1 MRPLGTAL
9 LAQQAVPAAAM
20 VTPAL
25 DATQVS
31 ILPTPA
37 HAQLAWLTALLAQ
50 AMIPA
55 LPALTT

>member
-9 LAQQAVPAAAM
+9 LAQLAVPAAAM

-37 HAQLAWLTALLAQ
+37 NAQLA
-50 AMIPA
+50 
-55 LPALTT
+55 

>member
-1 MRPLGTAL
+1 
-9 LAQQAVPAAAM
+9 VPVAAM

-37 HAQLAWLTALLAQ
+37 HAQLA
-50 AMIPA
+50 
-55 LPALTT
+55 